1 MGRIGVVQSEKARR
15 QECTLPDCYTDAA
28 FGLVDY
34 LRRGDMVLMP
44 LLRRQ
49 LECKALATT
58 SEEIARQA
66 GKIRAKWESMAGAQA
81 AAERSRR

>member
-15 QECTLPDCYTDAA
+15 QESALPDCYTDAA
-28 FGLVDY
+28 FGLVGY
-34 LRRGDMVLMP
+34 LRRGDMELMP

-49 LECKALATT
+49 LECKAHATA

-66 GKIRAKWESMAGAQA
+66 G
-81 AAERSRR
+81 